1 MPAINF
7 EGLGEYLTSSAE
19 DQPITN
25 HTIDL
30 IVLNQQF
37 EKIAIIDAYES
48 LLWTDRYNKPG
59 DFEIYTPV
67 DKFSDVLKYPVA
79 NNYLQIKGSEHAMI
93 IEDTTIE
100 SNIETGNHIKIVGR
114 SLESILD
121 RRIVWT
127 QTDITGNLQNGIQ
140 RLLNEHIIQP
150 TNADR
155 AISNFIFEASEDP
168 AITELTMENQYT
180 GDNLLDIIQTLCEN
194 NKIGF
199 KIVLNDNNQFV
210 FSLYKGVDRSYNQNT
225 NPYVVFK
232 PSFENIINS
241 NYSDTQ
247 SEARTIALVA
257 GEGEGD
263 QRVTR
268 VVGTGMGLLRKELF
282 VDARDIRSDEMST
295 EQYYAKLDQRG
306 VEKLNEHKI
315 RKSFDGQCETTRMFK
330 YKEDF
335 YMGDIVQVADEYGM
349 ESAARVTE
357 FIWSSNQSGIES
369 YPTFEAIDDDEINNE
384 EET

>member
-1 MPAINF
+1 MSTAN
-7 EGLGEYLTSSAE
+7 ET
-19 DQPITN
+19 QPITN

-48 LLWTDRYNKPG
+48 LLWTDRYNSPG

-67 DKFSDVLKYPVA
+67 DKLSGILKYPVA
-79 NNYLQIKGSEHAMI
+79 NNYLQIKDSEHTMI

-100 SNIETGNHIKIVGR
+100 SNIETGNHIKIIGR

-127 QTDITGNLQNGIQ
+127 QTDITGNLQNGIE
-140 RLLNEHIIQP
+140 RLLNETIINP
-150 TNADR
+150 SDTDR
-155 AISNFIFEASEDP
+155 KLDNFIFEASEDP
-168 AITELTMENQYT
+168 EITELTMENQYT
-180 GDNLLDIIQTLCEN
+180 GDNLLEIIETLCET
-194 NKIGF
+194 NKIGY
-199 KIVLNDNNQFV
+199 KIILNDSNQFV
-210 FSLYKGVDRSYNQNT
+210 FSLYKGVDRSYNQNS

-241 NYSDTQ
+241 NYSDIQ
-247 SEARTIALVA
+247 SEAKTIALVA
-257 GEGEGD
+257 GEGEGN

-268 VVGTGMGLLRKELF
+268 VVGTGTGLLRKELY
-282 VDARDIRSDEMST
+282 VDARDLRSDDISQQE
-295 EQYYAKLDQRG
+295 YYAKLDQRG
-306 VEKLNEHKI
+306 TEKLNENKV
-315 RKSFDGQCETTRMFK
+315 KKTFDGQCETTRMFK
-330 YKEDF
+330 YKNDF

-349 ESAARVTE
+349 ESSARVTE

>member
-1 MPAINF
+1 MSTANEI
-7 EGLGEYLTSSAE
+7 
-19 DQPITN
+19 QPITN

-48 LLWTDRYNKPG
+48 LLWTDRYNSPG

-67 DKFSDVLKYPVA
+67 DKLSGILKYPVA
-79 NNYLQIKGSEHAMI
+79 NNYLQIKDSEHTMI

-100 SNIETGNHIKIVGR
+100 SNIETGNHIKIIGR

-127 QTDITGNLQNGIQ
+127 QTDITGNLQNGIE
-140 RLLNEHIIQP
+140 RLLNEAIINP
-150 TNADR
+150 SDTARKLD
-155 AISNFIFEASEDP
+155 NFIFEASEDP

-180 GDNLLDIIQTLCEN
+180 GDNLLEIIKTLCET
-194 NKIGF
+194 NKIGY
-199 KIVLNDNNQFV
+199 KIILNDSNQFV
-210 FSLYKGVDRSYNQNT
+210 FSLYKGIDRSYNQNS

-241 NYSDTQ
+241 NYSDIQ
-247 SEARTIALVA
+247 SEAKTIALVA
-257 GEGEGD
+257 GEGEGS

-268 VVGTGMGLLRKELF
+268 TVGTGTGLLRKELY
-282 VDARDIRSDEMST
+282 VDARDLQSNDISQQE
-295 EQYYAKLDQRG
+295 YYAKLDQRG
-306 VEKLNEHKI
+306 TEKLGENKV
-315 RKSFDGQCETTRMFK
+315 KKTFDGQCETTRMFK
-330 YKEDF
+330 YKNDF

-349 ESAARVTE
+349 ESSARVTE

-384 EET
+384 EEN